1 MYGQTIAEWVQTRKS
16 AMNSHERVL
25 YFLYRK
31 TKGLKMGSNYSGVPR
46 AGNYTDSKRLPS
58 KIDESWELRDLYYD
72 VGDKTRNEDR

>member
-1 MYGQTIAEWVQTRKS
+1 
-16 AMNSHERVL
+16 
-25 YFLYRK
+25 
-31 TKGLKMGSNYSGVPR
+31 MGSNYSGVPR